1 MDTETRERARLA
13 VRRILEAAS
22 FDVEDL
28 EAPLDLSAIRHDT
41 CVIFLCSDDPAE
53 IEQFDRTGYRCRLG
67 EHEVDS
73 RKLLLTFSDHPA
85 TSQCIRWGR
94 DDLERYAGQAA
105 LSYIVQKPLVLDLG
119 TATHVI
125 VKKETVP
132 QELTGPDI
140 PHLPVKVDEA
150 RARAITGAEGEA
162 FCRFIPY
169 WYYHYRSQG
178 QKAFGSQV
186 VSFNAEKNGAM
197 NAINGQ
203 ETDMDIEK
211 VQTSGI
217 PIHSQLLQP
226 VITKGDAEEKI
237 RTQVMDQLT
246 QKVRVKQ
253 AKGDTIFYE
262 ERVFKP
268 EKKDVAVDLQMV
280 YIPVWQFKGKKI
292 AELNAF
298 TGEVLQEPMDTG
310 AEIL

>member
-22 FDVEDL
+22 FEVDDL
-28 EAPLDLSAIRHDT
+28 EAPLDLSAIRNDT
-41 CVIFLCSDDPAE
+41 CVIVLCSDDAAE

-67 EHEVDS
+67 DQEVAS
-73 RKLLLTFSDHPA
+73 QKLLLTFSDRA
-85 TSQCIRWGR
+85 RTGQCIRWGR
-94 DDLERYAGQAA
+94 DEVERFAGQAA
-105 LSYIVQKPLVLDLG
+105 LAYILQRPLALDLG
-119 TATHVI
+119 SAAPLI

-140 PHLPVKVDEA
+140 PHLPMKVDEA
-150 RARAITGAEGEA
+150 RARAMTGAEGEA
-162 FCRFIPY
+162 LCRFIPY

-178 QKAFGSQV
+178 QKSFGTQV
-186 VSFNAEKNGAM
+186 VSFNAEKSGAL

-203 ETDMDIEK
+203 ETELDIAK

-217 PIHSQLLQP
+217 PIHSQILQP
-226 VITKGDAEEKI
+226 VIQKGDAEEKI
-237 RTQVMDQLT
+237 RTQVVEQLT

-253 AKGDTIFYE
+253 SKGDTIFYE
-262 ERVFKP
+262 ERVFRP
-268 EKKDVAVDLQMV
+268 ERKEITVDLQMV
-280 YIPVWQFKGKKI
+280 YIPVWQIKGKKI

-298 TGEVLQEPMDTG
+298 SGEVLQEPMDTG

>member
-22 FDVEDL
+22 FEVEDL
-28 EAPLDLSAIRHDT
+28 EAPLDLSAICNDT
-41 CVIFLCSDDPAE
+41 CVIVLCSDDSAE

-67 EHEVDS
+67 DQEVAS

-94 DDLERYAGQAA
+94 DQVEQYAGQAA
-105 LSYIVQKPLVLDLG
+105 LAYILQRPMALDLG
-119 TATHVI
+119 AVAHLI

-140 PHLPVKVDEA
+140 PHLPMKVDEA

-162 FCRFIPY
+162 LCRFIPY

-178 QKAFGSQV
+178 QKSFGTQV
-186 VSFNAEKNGAM
+186 VSFNAEKNGAL
-197 NAINGQ
+197 NAITGQ
-203 ETDMDIEK
+203 EMELDIGK
-211 VQTSGI
+211 VQNSGI

-226 VITKGDAEEKI
+226 VIQKGDAEEKI
-237 RTQVMDQLT
+237 RTQVVEQLT

-253 AKGDTIFYE
+253 VKGDTIFYE

-268 EKKDVAVDLQMV
+268 ERKEIAVDLQMV
-280 YIPVWQFKGKKI
+280 YIPVWQIKGRKI

-298 TGEVLQEPMDTG
+298 TGEVLKEPMDTG